1 MLELILLSVL
11 GPAAATSWCAIPMKK
26 ISAMGNA
33 NTNKGGWTSHEDMEK
48 KMKEAVKISMLEMA
62 PTFAEELSKVALQKL
77 NDQLQLAIKGGDILK
92 LVSDEEIQR
101 EAVRRQ
107 IATTDR
113 TKETEFTMTLRGL
126 KKRKQ
131 GSKRKREDGGDGKE
145 GETQEEDEEGG
156 KEKRWDDDGIAHL
169 KSEFIDHYGGTK
181 EWDEAPR
188 LRHTPKTRKIEAC
201 VSRGERERLMGSNK
215 NICGR
220 WLEEEECNLHNCRHE
235 HFMRRR
241 S

>member
-1 MLELILLSVL
+1 
-11 GPAAATSWCAIPMKK
+11 
-26 ISAMGNA
+26 MGNA
-33 NTNKGGWTSHEDMEK
+33 NTKGGWTSGEDMEK

-101 EAVRRQ
+101 EATRRQ
-107 IATTDR
+107 ITTTDK
-113 TKETEFTMTLRGL
+113 TKETEFIMTLRGL
-126 KKRKQ
+126 KERTQ
-131 GSKRKREDGGDGKE
+131 GNKRKREDGGDGKE
-145 GETQEEDEEGG
+145 GKVQEEDEEEG
-156 KEKRWDDDGIAHL
+156 KEKRCDNDGIAHL
-169 KSEFIDHYGGTK
+169 KSEFVDHYGGTK

-188 LRHTPKTRKIEAC
+188 FRHAPKIRRIEAY
-201 VSRGERERLMGSNK
+201 VSRGERERLMRLNK
-215 NICGR
+215 NICER
-220 WLEEEECNLHNCRHE
+220 WLEEEGCNVDNCRHE